1 MITRKEDKNGEMA
14 LIRNREKDL
23 KTRQDFKRL
32 SWKETIPGKLF
43 MIYRKS

>member
-23 KTRQDFKRL
+23 KIRQDFLSK
-32 SWKETIPGKLF
+32 SWKDTIPGKLF